1 MFKLAFLLFSV
12 VPGGGVKKY
21 GGVKGGVLRSNFK
34 DFKKEVMAD
43 SFGIENDIQV
53 LNIRF

>member
-1 MFKLAFLLFSV
+1 VFKLAFLLFSV

-21 GGVKGGVLRSNFK
+21 GDVKGGVLRSNFK